1 MKPAARSAATAAAL
15 ALVLGGSV
23 GVPAEAAPGPS
34 PEPAA
39 KKIRIK
45 GAKFL
50 WGLSNESS
58 NRGYAPNTYNF
69 FSAGKIKNPGK
80 SRTIRKGEWKRRT
93 KRVVIQK
100 RKPKGGF
107 RVATWKGLRTRPNG
121 KPLGAPTAGTFSRHR
136 VLIKAGKG
144 VANPKTNTAR
154 VNWKGKFTVL
164 YYSGYTFYYVSNP
177 TLTVKR
183 GRGTVKATLGG
194 YGTSRNDP
202 SQWVKL
208 PNRRVVIA
216 RLKGVKVTKKG
227 LLTTPK
233 YRKVKYTPPKNA
245 PGSKQVRKGKNWG
258 SWPRAFVNYQQRT
271 GQHSYWYSSG
281 SATDRFKRALPL
293 NVRF

>member
-1 MKPAARSAATAAAL
+1 MKPAVRSAATAAAL
-15 ALVLGGSV
+15 ALTLASAA
-23 GVPAEAAPGPS
+23 GVPAEAGPAKPS
-34 PEPAA
+34 SPAA
-39 KKIRIK
+39 KKVQVK

-80 SRTIRKGEWKRRT
+80 SRTIRKGEWTLRT

-100 RKPKGGF
+100 RKPNGTYK
-107 RVATWKGLRTRPNG
+107 VATWKGLRTRPNG
-121 KPLGAPTAGTFSRHR
+121 KPLGAPTAGTFSHHR
-136 VLIKAGKG
+136 VKINAGKG
-144 VANPKTNTAR
+144 TANPKTNSAT

-164 YYSGYTFYYVSNP
+164 YYSGYTFFYVSNP

-208 PNRRVVIA
+208 PNKRVTIA
-216 RLKGVKVTKKG
+216 NLKGVKVTKRG
-227 LLTTPK
+227 ITTRPK
-233 YRKVKYTPPKNA
+233 YRHVKYNPPKGA
-245 PGSKQVRKGKNWG
+245 PGSKQVRTGKNWG

-281 SATDRFKRALPL
+281 GATDAFKRALPL
-293 NVRF
+293 TVRF